1 MATRS
6 QIILKNNKHVIDAT
20 GHRDVKSQRPWSRWP
35 LATSQAPPSHSPPLP
50 FHTSA
55 YKSCRRVN
63 GTPNGSNGRA
73 YTNAV
78 LSNIYLSAGPASH
91 AHPVASKRPPAPTP
105 GHYVDAHPDL
115 LERSLPVLVRWVGS
129 LHVTEHPVNHEARRG
144 SLPPLALRALMYMHV
159 SRPTVLPS
167 ALACGAC
174 IHRMRVAG
182 NTLEESCCRRC
193 RCRCV
198 DALSGRLR
206 RGAST
211 PAEPASNLTRI
222 SHDLGARL
230 EAVAVRAAA
239 QEDSDEK
246 MDFKNVMDFTPKK
259 TFKINVS
266 GEPWRF

>member
-105 GHYVDAHPDL
+105 GHYRDAHPDL

-159 SRPTVLPS
+159 SRPTVLPA
-167 ALACGAC
+167 ALAYRAC
-174 IHRMRVAG
+174 TCPGPQSYHP
-182 NTLEESCCRRC
+182 
-193 RCRCV
+193 
-198 DALSGRLR
+198 RLR
-206 RGAST
+206 AVPACVACGSQGILCKRRVVRGASVCAWS
-211 PAEPASNLTRI
+211 PPSQEG
-222 SHDLGARL
+222 LG
-230 EAVAVRAAA
+230 
-239 QEDSDEK
+239 
-246 MDFKNVMDFTPKK
+246 
-259 TFKINVS
+259 
-266 GEPWRF
+266 

>member
-1 MATRS
+1 MKIVKSAALQLAGELAAACWAMATRS

-159 SRPTVLPS
+159 SRPTVLLRACVRCLHPS
-167 ALACGAC
+167 HAG
-174 IHRMRVAG
+174 RREYSGRVLLSEVPLSVRGRPLRKA
-182 NTLEESCCRRC
+182 SA
-193 RCRCV
+193 RCV
-198 DALSGRLR
+198 HAG
-206 RGAST
+206 GAGKQ
-211 PAEPASNLTRI
+211 PY
-222 SHDLGARL
+222 
-230 EAVAVRAAA
+230 
-239 QEDSDEK
+239 SDQ
-246 MDFKNVMDFTPKK
+246 P
-259 TFKINVS
+259 
-266 GEPWRF
+266 RFRCTS

>member
-1 MATRS
+1 
-6 QIILKNNKHVIDAT
+6 
-20 GHRDVKSQRPWSRWP
+20 
-35 LATSQAPPSHSPPLP
+35 
-50 FHTSA
+50 
-55 YKSCRRVN
+55 
-63 GTPNGSNGRA
+63 
-73 YTNAV
+73 
-78 LSNIYLSAGPASH
+78 
-91 AHPVASKRPPAPTP
+91 
-105 GHYVDAHPDL
+105 
-115 LERSLPVLVRWVGS
+115 
-129 LHVTEHPVNHEARRG
+129 
-144 SLPPLALRALMYMHV
+144 
-159 SRPTVLPS
+159 
-167 ALACGAC
+167 
-174 IHRMRVAG
+174 
-182 NTLEESCCRRC
+182 
-193 RCRCV
+193 V